1 MIKVESHQG
10 RLRLVIPTKYYQSR
24 YYYLG
29 LPDEEFYFPIAHQ
42 LKQLIEGDIFSGNF
56 DGNFDKYQLNSF
68 DNFYFV
74 WEQYCLFKKRHLR
87 QASFK
92 NLVTVTNHIKNI
104 PPDVIVNGSSLKL
117 WLSSQLSL
125 EQGRRVLMQ
134 IKAAAKWGVEMGYL
148 SYNPYNLIK
157 GLPRIRKRD
166 IDPFSKHERDRIIQA
181 FDSHDHYDYYG
192 SFVRFLFFT
201 GCRPSEA
208 VALRWE
214 KVDSNFILFNEV
226 IVEGVHQDS
235 TKTYSS
241 RRFPINQ
248 QLRGLLNEI
257 PRKNNE
263 LVFRAKQGGVININ
277 NFNRRA
283 WHTVIDEL
291 GLRYRSPYNCRHTF
305 ITECLNA
312 NIPVA
317 TVANWVGNSPRVI
330 YEHYAGF
337 CQVEVP
343 MI

>member
-1 MIKVESHQG
+1 MIRVESHQG
-10 RLRLVIPTKYYQSR
+10 RLRLVIPTKFYRAR

-29 LPDEEFYFPIAHQ
+29 LPDDPFYLPIAHQ
-42 LKQLIEGDIFSGNF
+42 LKQLIESDILSGSF
-56 DGNFDKYQLNSF
+56 DGTFDKYKPQSV
-68 DNFYFV
+68 DNIYFV
-74 WEQYCLFKKRHLR
+74 WEQYCLFKRKHLR
-87 QASFK
+87 HGSFR
-92 NLVTVTNHIKNI
+92 NLITVTNHIKNI
-104 PPDVIVNGSSLKL
+104 PPDVIVNGASLKL
-117 WLSSQLSL
+117 WLASQLSL
-125 EQGRRVLMQ
+125 EQGRRVLLQ

-148 SYNPYNLIK
+148 SYNPYKLIK

-181 FDSHDHYDYYG
+181 FDSHDCYGYYG

-208 VALRWE
+208 IALRWE
-214 KVDSNFILFNEV
+214 KVDGNFILFNEA
-226 IVEGVHQDS
+226 IVDGVHQDS

-241 RRFPINQ
+241 RKFPINQ
-248 QLRGLLNEI
+248 QLRELIGVIPKQNEF
-257 PRKNNE
+257 
-263 LVFRAKQGGVININ
+263 VFRAKNGGIININ

-291 GLRYRSPYNCRHTF
+291 GIRFRSPYNCRHTF

-317 TVANWVGNSPRVI
+317 TIANWVGNSPEVI
-330 YEHYAGF
+330 YRHYAGF

-343 MI
+343 II

>member
-1 MIKVESHQG
+1 MIRVESHQNK
-10 RLRLVIPTKYYQSR
+10 LRLVIPTKYYPQR

-29 LPDEEFYFPIAHQ
+29 LPDDDFYLPVAHQ
-42 LKQLIEGDIFSGNF
+42 LKQLIEGDIFSGKF
-56 DGNFDKYQLNSF
+56 DGNFDKYKPESF

-87 QASFK
+87 HASFK
-92 NLVTVTNHIKNI
+92 NLTTVSNHIKNI
-104 PPDVIVNGSSLKL
+104 PPEVIINGSSLKL
-117 WLSSQLSL
+117 WLVSNLSL
-125 EQGRRVLMQ
+125 ESARRVLMQ
-134 IKAAAKWGVEMGYL
+134 IKAAASWGVEMGYL
-148 SYNPYNLIK
+148 TSNPYKLIK

-181 FDSHDHYDYYG
+181 FNDHDYYDYYG

-208 VALRWE
+208 VALKWE
-214 KVDSNFILFNEV
+214 KIDSNFILFNEA
-226 IVEGVHQDS
+226 IVEGVRQDS

-241 RRFPINQ
+241 RRFPING
-248 QLRGLLNEI
+248 QLRELLNDI
-257 PRKNNE
+257 PRLTD
-263 LVFRAKQGGVININ
+263 LVFRAKKGGVININ

-283 WHTVIDEL
+283 WHTVISEL
-291 GLRYRSPYNCRHTF
+291 GIRFRSPYNCRHTF

-317 TVANWVGNSPRVI
+317 TVAYWVGNSPKVI

-337 CQVEVP
+337 CSVEVP